1 MPRVEPHTTQPGG
14 NPVMSYETLGVERRG
29 DGTAL
34 ITMRRPEK
42 LNAMNR
48 AFFRELPQLM
58 HELDADPQTKVCVIT
73 GEGRAF
79 SAGGDIADFDA
90 LESID
95 DCRRQVRS
103 ALDAF
108 LAVERSETVA
118 IAAVNGIA
126 YGGGT
131 ELTLCC
137 DIALASIEA
146 RFAFKE
152 VTLGLM
158 PGYGLVRA
166 PEVIG
171 RANTHWLTL
180 TGDTIDA
187 NKALDIGLV
196 QQVSENVVDE
206 ALTLAARI
214 AAHPP
219 SALKTAKRFI
229 NRHAPSGLT
238 ESIEATALLMSS
250 PDQQRRSAAFV
261 SKS

>member
-1 MPRVEPHTTQPGG
+1 V
-14 NPVMSYETLGVERRG
+14 NTLSVERRD

-34 ITMRRPEK
+34 LTIRRPEK

-48 AFFRELPQLM
+48 AFFAELPQAFK
-58 HELDADPQTKVCVIT
+58 ELDDDDTTKVCVIT

-90 LESID
+90 LDGSIEAS
-95 DCRRQVRS
+95 RRQVRS

-108 LAVERSETVA
+108 LAIERSETVA

-137 DIALASIEA
+137 DIALASTHA
-146 RFAFKE
+146 KFAFKE
-152 VTLGLM
+152 ITLGLM

-171 RANTHWLTL
+171 RAQTHWLTL

-187 NKALDIGLV
+187 AHAHRIGLV
-196 QQVSENVVDE
+196 QQVSENVVE
-206 ALTLAARI
+206 AALDLAARI
-214 AAHPP
+214 GQHPP
-219 SALKTAKRFI
+219 SALRTAKRFI
-229 NRHAPSGLT
+229 NRNSPSALA
-238 ESIEATALLMSS
+238 ESIEATALLMAS
-250 PDQQRRSAAFV
+250 PEQQARSRAFV
-261 SKS
+261 SGGRARTR

>member
-1 MPRVEPHTTQPGG
+1 
-14 NPVMSYETLGVERRG
+14 MSFATLGVERRD

-34 ITMRRPEK
+34 ITIRRPEK

-48 AFFRELPQLM
+48 VFFKELPLLM
-58 HELDADPQTKVCVIT
+58 QELDDDPHVKVAVIT

-90 LESID
+90 LDGID
-95 DCRRQVRS
+95 ACRRQVRA

-108 LAVERSETVA
+108 HAVERAETVA

-137 DIALASIEA
+137 DIALASSNA
-146 RFAFKE
+146 KFAFKE
-152 VTLGLM
+152 ITLGLM

-171 RANTHWLTL
+171 RAQTHWLVL

-187 NKALDIGLV
+187 ETAAQIGLV
-196 QQVSENVVDE
+196 QQVSENVVDD
-206 ALTLAARI
+206 ALGLAARI
-214 AAHPP
+214 AQHPP
-219 SALKTAKRFI
+219 TALRAAKRFI
-229 NRHAPSGLT
+229 NRHSPSSLA
-238 ESIEATALLMSS
+238 ESIEATALLMAS
-250 PDQQRRSAAFV
+250 PEQQARSRAFV
-261 SKS
+261 SGGQARTR

>member
-1 MPRVEPHTTQPGG
+1 VSLT
-14 NPVMSYETLGVERRG
+14 TLGVERHA

-34 ITMRRPEK
+34 VTIRRPEK

-48 AFFRELPQLM
+48 AFFAELPQVM
-58 HELDADPQTKVCVIT
+58 QALDDDPDVRVAVIT

-90 LESID
+90 LDGSAD
-95 DCRRQVRS
+95 AARRQVRA

-108 LAVERSETVA
+108 HAVERAETVA

-137 DIALASIEA
+137 DIALAA
-146 RFAFKE
+146 TRAKFAFKE
-152 VTLGLM
+152 ITLGLM

-171 RANTHWLTL
+171 RAQTHWLTL

-187 NKALDIGLV
+187 GHAHRIGLV
-196 QQVSENVVDE
+196 QQVSEDVVTD
-206 ALTLAARI
+206 ALALAARI
-214 AAHPP
+214 AQHPP
-219 SALKTAKRFI
+219 TALRTAKRFI
-229 NRHAPSGLT
+229 NRHSPSALA
-238 ESIEATALLMSS
+238 ESIEATALLMAS
-250 PDQQRRSAAFV
+250 PEQQERSKAFV
-261 SKS
+261 SGARARTR

>member
-1 MPRVEPHTTQPGG
+1 MTF
-14 NPVMSYETLGVERRG
+14 ETLGIDRRG

-34 ITMRRPEK
+34 VTIRRPDK

-48 AFFRELPQLM
+48 TFFRELPLAM
-58 HELDADPQTKVCVIT
+58 AALDDDPDVSVCVIT
-73 GEGRAF
+73 GDGRAF

-90 LESID
+90 LQSIR
-95 DCRRQVRS
+95 DCRAQVRS

-108 LAVERSETVA
+108 LAVERAETVA

-137 DIALASIEA
+137 DMALASDGA

-158 PGYGLVRA
+158 PGYGLVRG

-171 RANTHWLTL
+171 RAWTHRLTL
-180 TGDTIDA
+180 SGDVIDA
-187 NKALDIGLV
+187 ERALSIGLV
-196 QQVSENVVDE
+196 QEVCPAESLVED
-206 ALTLAARI
+206 ALALAARI
-214 AAHPP
+214 AGHPP
-219 SALKTAKRFI
+219 DALRTAKRFI
-229 NRHAPSGLT
+229 NRHAPAGLA

-250 PDQQRRSAAFV
+250 PAQQQRSRAFV
-261 SKS
+261 ERSSA

>member
-1 MPRVEPHTTQPGG
+1 VSHT
-14 NPVMSYETLGVERRG
+14 TLGVEHHA

-34 ITMRRPEK
+34 VTIQRPEK

-48 AFFRELPQLM
+48 ALFKELPQLM
-58 HELDADPQTKVCVIT
+58 QELDDDPNTRVAVIT
-73 GEGRAF
+73 GAGKAF
-79 SAGGDIADFDA
+79 SAGGDIQDFDA
-90 LESID
+90 LDGSID
-95 DCRRQVRS
+95 AARRQVRA

-108 LAVERSETVA
+108 HAVERAVTVA

-137 DIALASIEA
+137 DIALASPNA

-152 VTLGLM
+152 ITLGLM

-171 RANTHWLTL
+171 RAQTHWLTL

-187 NKALDIGLV
+187 RRAHDIGLV
-196 QQVSENVVDE
+196 QQVSEHVVED
-206 ALTLAARI
+206 ALQLAARI
-214 AAHPP
+214 AQHPP
-219 SALKTAKRFI
+219 TALRTAKRFI
-229 NRHAPSGLT
+229 NRNSPSALA
-238 ESIEATALLMSS
+238 ESVEATALLMAS
-250 PDQQRRSAAFV
+250 PDQQQRSKAFL
-261 SKS
+261 SGERARTR